1 MQNFKLVDFFRMIHN
16 GDFFVEGPQEIN
28 VNYGEEATELRALVA
43 LFNEK
48 ETDWFLSIDLEETN
62 LGKWWFKF
70 KPLTQEAFYF
80 YRNKKKEK
88 LLPLYE
94 NTTYAMRAS
103 HTLYSFEPKVIEA
116 VKELRILSKCTKA
129 PMIDLEDLLTS
140 NTNMVKWCDGV
151 SPAFLELTTPR
162 KISVVDILYGK
173 YLNDEPLEIKTTYKL
188 SSVL

>member
-1 MQNFKLVDFFRMIHN
+1 MLYNRIFLFKLISDGEFFKE
-16 GDFFVEGPQEIN
+16 GDSSIN
-28 VNYGEEATELRALVA
+28 INFGEEAQQLRQLVA
-43 LFNEK
+43 DFNSK

-62 LGKWWFKF
+62 LSKWWFKF
-70 KPLTQEAFYF
+70 KPLTEEAFRF
-80 YRNKKKEK
+80 YRKKKYEK
-88 LLPLYE
+88 LIPIYG

-103 HTLYSFEPKVIEA
+103 HILYSFESKVIEA

-129 PMIDLEDLLTS
+129 PVIDPDDLLTS

>member
-1 MQNFKLVDFFRMIHN
+1 MYNRIFLFKLISDGEFFKE
-16 GDFFVEGPQEIN
+16 GDPSIN
-28 VNYGEEATELRALVA
+28 INFGEEAQQLRQLVA
-43 LFNEK
+43 DFNSKEK
-48 ETDWFLSIDLEETN
+48 DWFLSIDLEETN
-62 LGKWWFKF
+62 LSKWWFKF
-70 KPLTQEAFYF
+70 KPLTEEAFRF
-80 YRNKKKEK
+80 YRKKKYEK
-88 LLPLYE
+88 LIPMYE

-116 VKELRILSKCTKA
+116 VKELRVLSKCTKA
-129 PMIDLEDLLTS
+129 PMIDPDNLLTS